1 MQFNQVAMTGL
12 FFGLTT
18 VDLQLLVPRYPGPN
32 DKIKAEK
39 NGIYAGG
46 PAANAAIAFAFA
58 GGSAK
63 LYSAI
68 GDHPLRSFILQ
79 DIETTGVEVTDLIP
93 EKKTEPVF
101 ASIITTKNTGERTIF
116 SYHPALEVQP
126 HALNGNRIETP
137 SISMFDG
144 FYMDAAIAV
153 AKKMKAQ
160 NIPVVFDGGSW
171 KEGTEEL
178 LSMVDI
184 AICSHDFYPPGTS
197 TKKQV
202 VSYLEAKNI
211 EKIAITRGDKPVLFK
226 TNEHS
231 GEIYVEEKPVVDTL
245 GAGDFFHGAFCF
257 YYANGNDFVESLRK
271 AAIMAT
277 QSCTEFGTRK
287 WMNKERK

>member
-1 MQFNQVAMTGL
+1 MIGL

-18 VDLQLLVPRYPGPN
+18 VDLQFLVPRYPGPN
-32 DKIKAEK
+32 TKIKAER

-46 PAANAAIAFAFA
+46 PATNAAIAFSFA

-68 GDHPLRSFILQ
+68 GDNALREFILQ
-79 DIETTGVEVTDLIP
+79 DIKNAGVEVTDLIP
-93 EKKTEPVF
+93 ERKTEPVF

-116 SYHPALEVQP
+116 SYHPSIDLLPTEF
-126 HALNGNRIETP
+126 NGNQIEMP

-144 FYMDAAIAV
+144 FYMDAAIV
-153 AKKMKAQ
+153 LAKKMKAQ

-171 KEGTEEL
+171 KEGMDEL
-178 LSMVDI
+178 LATVDI

-202 VSYLEAKNI
+202 IAYLEEKNI
-211 EKIAITRGDKPVLFK
+211 EKIAITRGEKPVLFK
-226 TNEHS
+226 TSEHS
-231 GEIYVEEKPVVDTL
+231 GEIYVEEKSAVDTL

-257 YYANGNDFVESLRK
+257 YYASGDDFVESLRK

-277 QSCTEFGTRK
+277 QSCMEFGTRQ
-287 WMNKERK
+287 WMNKE